1 MFFDSLVRPPIKL
14 DDVYMKDFYN
24 AFYTAVEH
32 SQAHRIFCERVFG
45 KDLGQHGFTNLEQ
58 LELLMRV
65 TQLGPN
71 QHALDLGCG
80 NGLIAEYLSDS
91 TGAHITG
98 LDYIPRAIHQAQ
110 QRTATKSNR
119 LAFIVGDIN
128 QLELSKSVFD
138 VVISIDTIYF
148 SEDYAATLR
157 ALKAALR
164 PGGQMAIF
172 YSYGREPWVP
182 VEQFSKETLPPD
194 KTPLAEAL
202 RTNSLTFRTWDL
214 TNQDYQL
221 AKLRKEVLTELK
233 SQFEAEDTLFIY
245 ENRLGDAEGIR
256 QAIEDGLHARYLY
269 HVQLARPD

>member
-1 MFFDSLVRPPIKL
+1 
-14 DDVYMKDFYN
+14 MKDFYN

-32 SQAHRIFCERVFG
+32 SQAHRFFCERVFG

-58 LELLMRV
+58 LELLMQV
-65 TQLGPN
+65 TQLGPA
-71 QHALDLGCG
+71 QRALDLGCG
-80 NGLIAEYLSDS
+80 NGLITEYLSDS

-98 LDYIPRAIHQAQ
+98 LDYIPQAINQAQ
-110 QRTATKSNR
+110 QRTAAKSDR
-119 LAFIVGDIN
+119 LAFTVGDIN
-128 QLELSKSVFD
+128 QLEFSKSVFD

-157 ALKAALR
+157 ALKEVLR

-182 VEQFSKETLPPD
+182 VEQFAKETLPPD

-202 RTNSLTFRTWDL
+202 RTNGLTFCTWDL
-214 TNQDYQL
+214 TSQDYQL

-245 ENRLGDAEGIR
+245 ENRLGDAEGVR
-256 QAIEDGLHARYLY
+256 QAIEEGLHARYLY
-269 HVQLARPD
+269 HVQLAKPD

>member
-1 MFFDSLVRPPIKL
+1 
-14 DDVYMKDFYN
+14 
-24 AFYTAVEH
+24 
-32 SQAHRIFCERVFG
+32 
-45 KDLGQHGFTNLEQ
+45 LEQ
-58 LELLMRV
+58 LELLMQV
-65 TQLGPN
+65 TQLGPA
-71 QHALDLGCG
+71 QRALDLGCG

-98 LDYIPRAIHQAQ
+98 LDYIPHAINQAQ
-110 QRTATKSNR
+110 QRTAAKSDR
-119 LAFIVGDIN
+119 LAFAVGDIN

-182 VEQFSKETLPPD
+182 VEQFAKETLPPD

-214 TNQDYQL
+214 TSQDYHL

-233 SQFEAEDTLFIY
+233 SQFETEDTLFIY
-245 ENRLGDAEGIR
+245 ENRLGDAEGVR